1 MTALWRASP
10 RARGRPCKLSA
21 YCNGAQ
27 FGAGREFCLRPPV
40 RSNIVRVVCR
50 TTSRRPPRKRENPNS
65 KRPPVK
71 AASVWFCLP
80 SLFGA
85 GLAGIALRTLGS
97 RRTGRTR
104 GTDRPSRTGRS
115 RSSGSAV
122 FPGWS
127 RRARR
132 SRRTFKASGQS
143 DRKERQ
149 KDQSFNSHHSPPVP
163 RRKLCRSRAGLKS
176 NFTAWRQFNPPPMCK
191 TSRL

>member
-1 MTALWRASP
+1 MTALWRAIP

-27 FGAGREFCLRPPV
+27 FGARREFCLRPPV
-40 RSNIVRVVCR
+40 RFNIARLASNNVARSAAQNRAAPKVRGR
-50 TTSRRPPRKRENPNS
+50 QRRRPLS
-65 KRPPVK
+65 GLV
-71 AASVWFCLP
+71 

-85 GLAGIALRTLGS
+85 GLAGIALRALGS
-97 RRTGRTR
+97 RRTGRT
-104 GTDRPSRTGRS
+104 GGSDGPSRTGRS
-115 RSSGSAV
+115 LSSGSAV

-163 RRKLCRSRAGLKS
+163 RRKLCRSRTGLKS